1 MPSNWLYIDTN
12 FPTFTQEQSTDEKV
26 TSIQNYV
33 YMLVEQMRWT
43 LNHLDWR
50 NFNQTELGKFQNLI
64 TEPLMARI
72 EDDEG
77 NLAQLALA
85 ASGIASQVSNQA
97 GQISLISQKAD
108 RIDWIVAGG
117 TDASS
122 MTLTESMI
130 SLISG
135 NISVDGYVTFTN
147 LREADG
153 TTTINAGNLT
163 TGTIE
168 AGNLS
173 LDGLLELEYYGSSW
187 GYVGAT
193 TAGQYAGAAMCDSSL
208 SNYLIV
214 TTGGVRMTCTSGG
227 YENSIWVQGDGCNA
241 TSAIRTGS
249 DRRLKHDVAYDP
261 EKYEAFFDALRPCS
275 FIYNGQA
282 KRSTGLIAQDVETA
296 LAGAGLTM
304 DEFSG
309 LAYNEKNDVYSLAYT
324 DFVPLCIAEIQRLK
338 QRVKELEGRT

>member
-12 FPTFTQEQSTDEKV
+12 FPTFTKEQSTDEKV

-43 LNHLDWR
+43 LNHLDWS

-130 SLISG
+130 SLISSSVSIDGVVTFTDLSTCDGSTVIDAG
-135 NISVDGYVTFTN
+135 NIS
-147 LREADG
+147 
-153 TTTINAGNLT
+153 
-163 TGTIE
+163 TGVIDAE
-168 AGNLS
+168 VLS
-173 LDGLLELEYYGSSW
+173 LNGLLELEYNGSIY

-193 TAGQYAGAAMCDSSL
+193 EVGQYDGAVLCDSNAN
-208 SNYLIV
+208 NYFIA
-214 TTGGVRMTCTSGG
+214 TTGGARMTCNSGG

-275 FIYNGQA
+275 FIYNGQER
-282 KRSTGLIAQDVETA
+282 RSTGLIAQDVETA

-338 QRVKELEGRT
+338 KRVKELEG